1 MAEFDKK
8 IATEAEFYEIIKPFD
23 DVPSE
28 ISNGICL
35 RKDKIS
41 KYTEKTFDTLN
52 SYTNNQLVPL
62 ATFVDVGNADYVL
75 FSFIWEGDGDLDCI
89 VKTSNFDEDYI
100 GIGYGT
106 NSESI
111 GLYGGYYNKIN
122 NKPDEIIQWSGDV
135 TSSGG
140 EYFLIDLKK
149 LKEYKTKYK
158 LTNKYFDFDVYVH
171 WYTKP
176 TNISKNVT
184 LKVESIIANDAQKD
198 DKKRFK
204 FTNEKVTKVF
214 EYNFNTKAYFETY
227 ILGNVFFYDLVKRIR
242 CFSSFASFL
251 PINFPKIKS
260 LENLTKLPK
269 ITVNGVDK
277 SPTAIKKGYDV
288 DNVKSGDKI
297 RIILYPYSFQK
308 ITMSENGDEYKSYNL
323 LNIKEL
329 GPFNKPSSDILTC
342 NYRVD
347 NDGGRMMI
355 DIDVINFSP
364 EKIPNH
370 KYVSI
375 NYYFSGMATTIFLN
389 V

>member
-1 MAEFDKK
+1 MAEYDKK
-8 IATEAEFYEIIKPFD
+8 IATEAEFYKIIKPFD

-41 KYTEKTFDTLN
+41 KYTEKTFDSLS

-75 FSFIWEGDGDLDCI
+75 FSFEWEGDGDLDCI

-100 GIGYGT
+100 GIGFGAKNKYGWYYKTT
-106 NSESI
+106 NI
-111 GLYGGYYNKIN
+111 RPN
-122 NKPDEIIQWSGDV
+122 EIIQWSGDV
-135 TSSGG
+135 TKSGG
-140 EYFLIDLKK
+140 EYFLIDMKK
-149 LKEYKTKYK
+149 LKEYKTKYG
-158 LTNKYFDFDVYVH
+158 LTNKYFDFDLYTH
-171 WYTKP
+171 WYSKP
-176 TNISKNVT
+176 KDISKNIT
-184 LKVESIIANDAQKD
+184 LKIETITASDVQEIRQS
-198 DKKRFK
+198 RFK
-204 FTNEKVTKVF
+204 FTNENVTKVF
-214 EYNFNTKAYFETY
+214 EYNFNTKAYFNTY
-227 ILGNVFFYDLVKRIR
+227 ISGNVFFYDLVKRIR

-277 SPTAIKKGYDV
+277 SPIAISDTYNVYG
-288 DNVKSGDKI
+288 VKSGDKI
-297 RIILYPYSFQK
+297 KIILYPYSFKK
-308 ITMSENGDEYKSYNL
+308 ITISENGNEYSSYKL

-329 GPFNKPSSDILTC
+329 GTFNKPSSDILTC
-342 NYRVD
+342 NYSID
-347 NDGGRMMI
+347 PDGGRMMI

-370 KYVSI
+370 EYVSI
-375 NYYFSGMATTIFLN
+375 NCYFLGIYTAIYFN
-389 V
+389 I